1 MNKTLIGAAV
11 VIFAGVLA
19 VVLGNQ
25 LSGQAAAIAFGVA
38 IGVIIGV
45 PAGIASAAVMLRR
58 TPTQQD
64 VSQPTQIQEVQLR
77 WEDIPAEILMLT
89 PDQAQALI
97 TLLEQ
102 PQLPAAPP
110 STAYHEQA
118 PNPAPP
124 VPPAPP
130 TPGSR
135 SRDISVVG
143 GADLSQSFDE

>member
-1 MNKTLIGAAV
+1 MSKTVIGAAV

-19 VVLGNQ
+19 VVVGTR

-45 PAGIASAAVMLRR
+45 PAGVASAAVMLRR
-58 TPTQQD
+58 MPVSYTE
-64 VSQPTQIQEVQLR
+64 SQPGVQEVQLR
-77 WEDIPAEILMLT
+77 WNDIPAEIMMLT

-97 TLLEQ
+97 MLLQQ
-102 PQLPAAPP
+102 PALQSVPPAAPY
-110 STAYHEQA
+110 SEKSSG
-118 PNPAPP
+118 PAPS
-124 VPPAPP
+124 APP
-130 TPGSR
+130 DPAAR